1 MVALAVA
8 LLAAPAAEGKQ
19 QPRVTIVVLPQHVT
33 VGQLAGVHG
42 MGVGFLSA
50 GIGDVPADQTYLDVG
65 QGARVTESLYDGSL
79 PRLRVTSGHGG
90 TAKVPPP
97 EWGAVRQRA
106 DSVPADIVPGL
117 LGTTLEQA
125 HVAVGAGSSA
135 GSAALMLVDEHGAL
149 AGAGCHGACPI
160 VSVESAKAT
169 GAGFNIGVDGTY
181 LFTRQYGAG
190 AFMRF
195 TGGGA
200 DITRPDGTTL
210 SLAAGGF
217 QVVSAFRRTSSL
229 RAQCLERTESRGS
242 SRRHPARQQRDDEQR
257 HRRQ

>member
-1 MVALAVA
+1 
-8 LLAAPAAEGKQ
+8 
-19 QPRVTIVVLPQHVT
+19 VVLPQHVT

-160 VSVESAKAT
+160 VSVESANLAAVRRL
-169 GAGFNIGVDGTY
+169 AGHSHGGDLLIAIERPPPASNRALALGIAGSGFDGT
-181 LFTRQYGAG
+181 LTSDSTR
-190 AFMRF
+190 M
-195 TGGGA
+195 T
-200 DITRPDGTTL
+200 
-210 SLAAGGF
+210 
-217 QVVSAFRRTSSL
+217 
-229 RAQCLERTESRGS
+229 
-242 SRRHPARQQRDDEQR
+242 
-257 HRRQ
+257 